1 LNWSAKK
8 LRYHNL
14 RKKRIQIRGCITPR
28 DPLFSTP
35 LHSESQCAGLL
46 VRSGG
51 NLWLTVRLRACFE
64 AKQFERRRHS
74 CNILPMA
81 SPPPLRAD
89 TQARF
94 FLKRWNDFLADP
106 ELLRRPERI
115 EIDAF
120 GHFLMSPPPDALHRK
135 RGFRITALLE
145 ALLPG
150 DGAYPEQPILTSEGV
165 RIADVIWINPSR
177 LHELS
182 GAPNQPLSPAPDIC
196 VEILPPSNT
205 QAEIDR
211 KCALYFAA
219 GAREVWICDR
229 DNQIRFF
236 LPQGQVERST
246 LCPKFPRRIEL
257 FPKAVQA

>member
-1 LNWSAKK
+1 
-8 LRYHNL
+8 
-14 RKKRIQIRGCITPR
+14 
-28 DPLFSTP
+28 
-35 LHSESQCAGLL
+35 
-46 VRSGG
+46 
-51 NLWLTVRLRACFE
+51 
-64 AKQFERRRHS
+64 
-74 CNILPMA
+74 MA
-81 SPPPLRAD
+81 SPSPLRANA
-89 TQARF
+89 QAEF
-94 FLKRWNDFLADP
+94 FLQRWNDFLADP

-150 DGAYPEQPILTSEGV
+150 DGAYPE
-165 RIADVIWINPSR
+165 
-177 LHELS
+177 
-182 GAPNQPLSPAPDIC
+182 QPLSPAPDIC

-257 FPKAVQA
+257 FPKAVQ